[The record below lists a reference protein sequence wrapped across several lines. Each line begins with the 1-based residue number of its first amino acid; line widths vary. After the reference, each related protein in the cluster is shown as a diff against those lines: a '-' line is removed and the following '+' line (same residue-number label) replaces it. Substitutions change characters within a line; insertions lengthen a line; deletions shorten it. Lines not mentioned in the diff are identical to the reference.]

1 MFGFIR
7 RVFRPIASIG
17 SKMGEIFSIGRK
29 ARPLGVVSEPVVEG
43 GRFINVMGGGKSD
56 VLTKGGGF
64 VGM

>member
-29 ARPLGVVSEPVVEG
+29 ARPLGAIREPVVEG
-43 GRFINVMGGGKSD
+43 SKFVDVVGGGSD
-56 VLTKGGGF
+56 IMIKGGGF
-64 VGM
+64 IGM